1 MKKIS
6 LVGFTGLLL
15 TIWFL
20 WHTPED
26 STRTLT
32 GEVTALEDV
41 PESRGLRRITVRF
54 DNGSEH
60 IIETLAPFFFK
71 VGYKARVAVHERYLF
86 PDVYRIISDSEPIS

>member
-6 LVGFTGLLL
+6 AFGLIWLLL
-15 TIWFL
+15 TLWFL

-26 STRTLT
+26 SARILT
-32 GEVTALEDV
+32 VEVIALEDV

-54 DNGSEH
+54 EDGRER
-60 IIETLAPFFFK
+60 IIETLVPFFFK